1 MSGLTDQVFQMSKN
15 HYSLFFEF
23 WIQAMR
29 HPEIW
34 QTAIAPYHRF
44 QIWLATILQSG
55 VDEGSIDGS
64 ISPDTTSRI
73 LIAIVLGQL
82 LQAFFDPLGAAWG
95 DVTKAGIRSLVSG
108 FSTGGERNTGAIQT
122 GEI

>member
-1 MSGLTDQVFQMSKN
+1 MSKN

-44 QIWLATILQSG
+44 QTWLEAILQSG
-55 VDEGSIDGS
+55 IDEGSLDPS
-64 ISPDTTSRI
+64 ISPDVTSRI
-73 LIAIVLGQL
+73 LIAMVLGQL
-82 LQAFFDPLGAAWG
+82 LQAFFDPIGAAWG
-95 DVTKAGIRSLVSG
+95 EVTKSGIKTMVNG
-108 FSTGGERNTGAIQT
+108 FSKKPI
-122 GEI
+122 